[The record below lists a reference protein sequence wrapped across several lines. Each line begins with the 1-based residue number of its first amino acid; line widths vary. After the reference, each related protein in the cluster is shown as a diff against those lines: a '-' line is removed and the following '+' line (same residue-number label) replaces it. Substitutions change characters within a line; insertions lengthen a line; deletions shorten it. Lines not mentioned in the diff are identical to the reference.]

1 MIEGHKSL
9 ASSTFSNLETKEEI
23 KLLAKEIVD
32 CLYYRI
38 ICNNDIKVS
47 EYMSEI
53 ASRPQNQKY
62 FGNLITMHEQR
73 RNYAIWLRR
82 NHAFYMDV
90 FNLLTQRID
99 TNGRVIPVLSEL
111 S

>member
-1 MIEGHKSL
+1 MIDRRKSL
-9 ASSTFSNLETKEEI
+9 AASTFANSEKKEEL
-23 KLLAKEIVD
+23 KQLAKEIVD

-53 ASRPQNQKY
+53 AKRPQNQKFY
-62 FGNLITMHEQR
+62 GKLITMHEQR

-82 NHAFYMDV
+82 NNAFYMDI
-90 FNLLTQRID
+90 FNLLTQKVD
-99 TNGRVIPVLSEL
+99 TDGRVV
-111 S
+111 